1 MGRGTSSLPASEKF
15 QRRGNIRD
23 KGLRKRSLF
32 SASYDFDVRGTKE
45 ETNGSGKTSYRD
57 RPVGW
62 FLRKSQNL
70 SGIKSKHVSYH
81 ASHIHRGARG
91 ENARLPSQLVSHENR
106 SATPFSSFPPP
117 SPHSSGPVSVIS
129 LSFEDA
135 TFISRMHVPPPP
147 GSFLPLRENSKRVN
161 NSFPLFPPLELIFMG
176 YWIFPAELQ
185 SINSNVLRSRCRVP
199 RTYRRDKSIFGLLF
213 LFAFYFL
220 LFSFFSGDFFSLS
233 FLFSSRG
240 TELWRLITVVL
251 IQHPL
256 V

>member
-106 SATPFSSFPPP
+106 SATPFSSLPPP
-117 SPHSSGPVSVIS
+117 LPTFFWSRFRDLAIFRGCDIHIA
-129 LSFEDA
+129 DA
-135 TFISRMHVPPPP
+135 RTTAP
-147 GSFLPLRENSKRVN
+147 GFLPPATRKFETRKQF
-161 NSFPLFPPLELIFMG
+161 FPSLPTAGTDIH
-176 YWIFPAELQ
+176 
-185 SINSNVLRSRCRVP
+185 
-199 RTYRRDKSIFGLLF
+199 GLLNIPCRTPK
-213 LFAFYFL
+213 Y
-220 LFSFFSGDFFSLS
+220 
-233 FLFSSRG
+233 
-240 TELWRLITVVL
+240 
-251 IQHPL
+251 
-256 V
+256 